1 MKLSALLKPAI
12 DAKLPH
18 EVIMGMVLAFEAE
31 REAEVAAASEA
42 EAERKAKGRQRWH
55 RWKEK
60 NRTNVSQHLPTTA
73 NDSRGGVTRVE
84 DITSNSKIEPKK
96 EEQKESALSREFDQ
110 FWTAYPNKVGKPKAR
125 VEFVKARKTASL
137 EAILSGLSRYVAS
150 KPADRAWLNPA
161 TFLHQ
166 ERWDDQPA
174 NVVPMARGSPALRMD
189 DFLGAVIEQQE
200 QRNARPDPEV
210 ESYSPHVQAIS
221 RGRWTG

>member
-1 MKLSALLKPAI
+1 MNSDDYRRL
-12 DAKLPH
+12 
-18 EVIMGMVLAFEAE
+18 
-31 REAEVAAASEA
+31 VAAALTPDQIAVVMEMMDRDARLHA
-42 EAERKAKGRQRWH
+42 EAAAEADEQRKAKGRQRWH
-55 RWKEK
+55 KWKET
-60 NRTNVSQHLPTTA
+60 NGTNVSKRLPTTA
-73 NDSRGGVTRVE
+73 NDLRGGDARVE

-125 VEFVKARKTASL
+125 VEFVKARKSASL
-137 EAILSGLSRYVAS
+137 EAILSGLARYVAS

-210 ESYSPHVQAIS
+210 ESYSPLVRSIPG
-221 RGRWTG
+221 GRWSG